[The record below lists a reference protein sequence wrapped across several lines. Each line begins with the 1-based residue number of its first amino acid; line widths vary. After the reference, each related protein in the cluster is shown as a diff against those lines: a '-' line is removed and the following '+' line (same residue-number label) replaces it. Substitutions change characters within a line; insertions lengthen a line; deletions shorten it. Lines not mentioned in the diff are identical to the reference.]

1 MMNFNLLIRMSVL
14 AVVAFANCLAI
25 GASEIPRIYLVG
37 SVPLFA
43 IEPTSRDFHP
53 ASRDGKGVQA
63 AIDRAAAA
71 GGGRVVLTEGVY
83 PSATLYLKS
92 DVELHLEKG
101 AVLQG
106 SALWSDYDDV
116 DDSRIG
122 KVPERS
128 KKAFIAAIGCT
139 NIAIT
144 GEGTI
149 DGQGVAFYDANVP
162 EGEMFKKPAHP
173 RTRMCEIVACR
184 NVRFEGVTLKD
195 SPGWTCWIRNCE
207 NVVCRNLDIHGDQRM
222 INNDGLH
229 FDGCRHVRVT
239 GCKIKTGDDCFVLRA
254 NRLPGGASVSED
266 FVVADCMLDSS
277 CQAVRLGCPS
287 DDTIRNAV
295 FTNLTIRGKNGIA
308 SIHPTRYLQ
317 PNCTGYCKMENLKFF
332 DCDVDVR
339 GCAILF
345 RVDPGIRLRHFGNVL
360 FSGLVL
366 RPDAKVVLFGTA
378 DTPLEGVAFESTR
391 LSGAPVTEIK
401 RDRSSW
407 ESD

>member
-1 MMNFNLLIRMSVL
+1 MNRVFMI
-14 AVVAFANCLAI
+14 AGIVAALSA
-25 GASEIPRIYLVG
+25 GA
-37 SVPLFA
+37 A
-43 IEPTSRDFHP
+43 DFMP
-53 ASRDGKGVQA
+53 ETKDGKGVQA
-63 AIDRAAAA
+63 AIDRAAAS
-71 GGGRVVLTEGVY
+71 GGGRVVLKAGVY

-92 DVELHLEKG
+92 GVELHLGKD

-116 DDSRIG
+116 DDPRIG

-128 KKAFIAAIGCT
+128 KKAFLVAIGCT
-139 NIAIT
+139 DIAIT
-144 GEGTI
+144 GEGTV
-149 DGQGVAFYDANVP
+149 DGQGVAFYDTNVP
-162 EGEMFKKPAHP
+162 AGKMFKKPDHP

-207 NVVCRNLDIHGDQRM
+207 NVVCKNLDINGDQRM

-239 GCKIKTGDDCFVLRA
+239 GCRIKTGDDCFVMRA
-254 NRLPGGASVSED
+254 NRLPGGASLSED
-266 FVVADCMLDSS
+266 FVVADCTLDSN
-277 CQAVRLGCPS
+277 CQAIRLGCPS
-287 DDTIRNAV
+287 DDTIRDGV

-317 PNCTGYCKMENLKFF
+317 PNCTGYCKMENLRFV

-339 GCAILF
+339 NCAILF
-345 RVDPGIRLRHFGNVL
+345 RVDPGIRLRQFGHVA
-360 FSGLVL
+360 FSRLVL
-366 RPDAKVVLFGTA
+366 RPDARIVLAGTA
-378 DTPLEGVAFESTR
+378 DTPLEGVTFESTR
-391 LSGAPVTEIK
+391 LPGGPVTEIE